1 MSGVVVKSS
10 SANQRG
16 ELALSDESL
25 DVGEW
30 MAEGLL
36 SLDLIASLVEVQQDH
51 QLRHFD
57 GLDNKAGIMLGFAGV
72 LVAIADGFEP
82 LSIAGGSR
90 LWEQP

>member
-1 MSGVVVKSS
+1 M
-10 SANQRG
+10 AP
-16 ELALSDESL
+16 AL
-25 DVGEW
+25 DVTPSPYREC
-30 MAEGLL
+30 MAERLP

-82 LSIAGGSR
+82 WRSQAGSR
-90 LWEQP
+90 QWEQP